1 MDQDAEE
8 EQAIK
13 PVQTPSVLGSTTLPK
28 VVLSYRWTIDTASM
42 LVQEVKLRFTLR
54 SPTFAVLLPLMNA
67 PKEKTTWSLLAQNS
81 SNSTTISLCQ
91 GGTASSDKY
100 SSKVLVSECTFSF
113 LDPESGSEMYSAVAS
128 TKCKEHELGRGS
140 MHECVRET
148 LGRDNIKAC
157 LFNDT
162 LTVQVKANLF
172 CVSDSSRTTLH
183 AHKVPLDDIR
193 SEMHSLYRDEVFTD
207 AILKCKSEE
216 FKVHRAVLASQSP
229 VFRKMFEVD
238 MKEKKCGVVMIDD
251 FAPPVLSDLVTYLYT
266 GAAPNVGKLAR
277 ELLNAANKYELPRLF
292 AMCESELEKKIEVE
306 SVVDTLLLADRHSA
320 VNLKKACLDFIYQ
333 HSADVYMTSKWKDLK
348 DKLDQYA
355 KLIIEVMEY
364 RP

>member
-28 VVLSYRWTIDTASM
+28 VVLSYRWTIDTAST
-42 LVQEVKLRFTLR
+42 LVQEVQQCLTLR

-67 PKEKTTWSLLAQNS
+67 PKEKTTWSLLAQN

-128 TKCKEHELGRGS
+128 TKEHALGGGS
-140 MHECVRET
+140 MQECVRET

-172 CVSDSSRTTLH
+172 CVTDSSRTALH
-183 AHKVPLDDIR
+183 ALRVPMDSIR

-207 AILKCKSEE
+207 VTLKCKSEE

-251 FAPPVLSDLVTYLYT
+251 FDPPVLSDLVTYLYT

-320 VNLKKACLDFIYQ
+320 VNLKRACLDFIYQ

-348 DKLDQYA
+348 DNLDQHA
-355 KLIIEVMEY
+355 ALIIEVMEY